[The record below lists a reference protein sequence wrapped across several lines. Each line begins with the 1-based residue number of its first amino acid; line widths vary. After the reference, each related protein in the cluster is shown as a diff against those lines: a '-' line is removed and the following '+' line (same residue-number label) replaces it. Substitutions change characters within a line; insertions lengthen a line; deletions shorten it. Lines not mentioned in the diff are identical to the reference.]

1 MNVFHV
7 DFIFSDLTSFFCVVG
22 IIFLCSYSVFCFFFC
37 LMSIRNVLVIFS
49 SFALRI
55 HSTTSFA

>member
-22 IIFLCSYSVFCFFFC
+22 IIFLCSYSVLFFC
-37 LMSIRNVLVIFS
+37 LFDE
-49 SFALRI
+49 
-55 HSTTSFA
+55 HS